1 MSEPWMEG
9 DSTEHEQL
17 QKIRSLLT
25 SSLMRVNPGQKITKL
40 GFWEDSNGNL
50 KYIKAYD
57 GETLLFT
64 LTFSTAGEATQETW
78 NVARS

>member
-1 MSEPWMEG
+1 M
-9 DSTEHEQL
+9 TEVPTLHLQL
-17 QKIRSLLT
+17 QYIRAALSGIMAP
-25 SSLMRVNPGQKITKL
+25 SKSHKITKL

-64 LTFSTAGEATQETW
+64 LTFSNAGAASSETW
-78 NVARS
+78 NMTRSEP

>member
-64 LTFSTAGEATQETW
+64 LTFNNAGEATQETW
-78 NVARS
+78 NIARS

>member
-1 MSEPWMEG
+1 M
-9 DSTEHEQL
+9 TEVPTPHLQL
-17 QKIRSLLT
+17 QYIRAAVSGI
-25 SSLMRVNPGQKITKL
+25 MAPPKGHKITKI

-64 LTFSTAGEATQETW
+64 LTFSNAGEAAAETW
-78 NVARS
+78 NMARSEP